1 MNLLKIKNLFKSN
14 FAKSVAMI
22 SGSTAFA
29 QVLNA
34 LFSPIITRIYT
45 PDEYGVLTVY
55 TSILG
60 MIVIIASLKYEW
72 GIPIAED
79 DEKAVNVMA
88 LSFFILFFFVVLIF
102 VIFYFWG
109 EIILTFLDARILTN
123 YMYLIPIGVLFGGSY
138 RIIINWAYRKK
149 DFKSISKTKLTQS
162 IVGNGTKIGLG
173 MFGIGPIGLI
183 LGQIFKEG
191 AGIGTL
197 SRPFL
202 IKNKHLL
209 SNINREG
216 IRYSAKRYKRFAYFS
231 APSQLLNT
239 AGVQLPVFFITSLY
253 GSQVL
258 GFYGLA
264 NSIVNLPMV
273 LIGQS
278 VGDVFYGEAA
288 HVGRENPKRIKDLS
302 NKLFKRLVIIGL
314 IPLLVLLFFGPFLF
328 SFVFGSQWYEAGV
341 YARIIAFLV
350 FVRLIFTPISR
361 IYSVF
366 ERQKEA
372 FILDSFRVILV
383 LASFM
388 IANFFNLSSYAAI
401 GLYSISMS
409 IVYLVTYILAQKILN
424 QEIKKKEME
433 K

>member
-1 MNLLKIKNLFKSN
+1 MIKFKNLFKSN
-14 FAKSVAMI
+14 FAKSVAII

-34 LFSPIITRIYT
+34 LFSPIITRIYN
-45 PDEYGVLTVY
+45 PNEYGVLTVY

-60 MIVIIASLKYEW
+60 IIVIIASLKYEL

-88 LSFFILFFFVVLIF
+88 LSFFILFFFVALIF
-102 VIFYFWG
+102 VIFYFCG
-109 EIILTFLDARILTN
+109 EIILTLLDASILTN

-138 RIIINWAYRKK
+138 RIIINWAYRNK

-191 AGIGTL
+191 AGIVTL

-202 IKNKHLL
+202 LKDKHLL
-209 SNINREG
+209 RKINREG
-216 IRYSAKRYKRFAYFS
+216 IHYSVKRYKRFAYFS
-231 APSQLLNT
+231 APSQLLDA
-239 AGVQLPVFFITSLY
+239 AGLQLPVFFITSLY

-278 VGDVFYGEAA
+278 VGDVFYVEAA

-350 FVRLIFTPISR
+350 FFRFIFMPISG
-361 IYSVF
+361 IYSVL
-366 ERQKEA
+366 EHQKEK
-372 FILDSFRVILV
+372 FFLDLLRVSLV
-383 LASFM
+383 LVSFFASHFL
-388 IANFFNLSSYAAI
+388 NLSSYQALI
-401 GLYSISMS
+401 LYSILMS
-409 IVYLVTYILAQKILN
+409 FVYLTTYLLMQRILN
-424 QEIKKKEME
+424 QEIKKKQME